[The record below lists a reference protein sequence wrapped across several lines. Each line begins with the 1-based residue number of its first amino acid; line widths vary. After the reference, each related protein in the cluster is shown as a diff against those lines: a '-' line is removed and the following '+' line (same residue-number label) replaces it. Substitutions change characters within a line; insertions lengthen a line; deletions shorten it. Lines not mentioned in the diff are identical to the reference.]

1 MSPDL
6 YRFQLS
12 FRGQLVENSVDAF
25 DVANTILATSN
36 SLAEIANAKL
46 DRQTADAL
54 KLNISAFREGSLV
67 TDFIYHFAPNLV
79 VTIPAIIQAAPDI
92 VTVSTTIIDGLKTFI
107 EVKKFLKGKQPES
120 VRATDGGQNV
130 IITMGSNSSLTIN
143 YSDYRLVQSQTLAK
157 NVSKI
162 TEPLRKDGSLLEEID
177 LEAGKEHS
185 FSIHKDEAPFFEPTE
200 NLQTVSQVKYR
211 GVISKINSKV
221 RSGYITVGTR
231 RIPFMYPE
239 NLPESQYIILAESL
253 KRRLQITLTGEVQMD
268 FEFNPRLLN
277 ITSVESELQLF

>member
-1 MSPDL
+1 M
-6 YRFQLS
+6 
-12 FRGQLVENSVDAF
+12 
-25 DVANTILATSN
+25 ANTILATSN

-79 VTIPAIIQAAPDI
+79 ATIPAIIQAAPDI

-157 NVSKI
+157 NVSKM

-177 LEAGKEHS
+177 LKANKDHS

-211 GVISKINSKV
+211 GVISKIDSKV
-221 RSGYITVGTR
+221 RSGYITVGAR
-231 RIPFMYPE
+231 RIPFTYPE

-268 FEFNPRLLN
+268 FESNPRLLN